1 METPLINDH
10 RAAGARVG
18 EFAGCILPEGFSD
31 LQTEYAAGRER
42 VAIFDTNWH
51 AILTLAGPDRV
62 RYVNA
67 VVSNNVQSLAEGR
80 GVLSLLLNS
89 QGHILTDLEVYK
101 VPEKLLTLSHASVR
115 ERTFKTLEKFIIMDN
130 VDLEDMTDRMGS
142 VAVEGPRAAGIV
154 QQACGVALEDM
165 PELAVKDVNL
175 ERAPVQLIRRS
186 HFGQPGAEFVTKR
199 ERLPSLWNKLLLGVR
214 AHAGEPIGMV
224 ALNALRLQAGIPW
237 FPQDFNDSVI
247 PHEAGVETTH
257 VSFSKGCY
265 TGQEIVERVRS
276 RGHVNKR
283 LAMLSFSSSGAPPVV
298 GTKLSAGGGE
308 VGQVTSVAFIPP
320 GGEAIGLG
328 YVRREYLEPGSILQ
342 YAGGAARVEAA
353 TALAG

>member
-1 METPLINDH
+1 METPLFNEH
-10 RAAGARVG
+10 RAANARVG
-18 EFAGCILPEGFSD
+18 EFAGCILPAGFSD

-51 AILTLAGPDRV
+51 AILNLAGPDRV

-80 GVLSLLLNS
+80 GVQSLLLNA
-89 QGHILTDLEVYK
+89 QGHILAELEVYK

-130 VDLEDMTDRMGS
+130 VDLEDVTDRMGS
-142 VAVEGPRAAGIV
+142 VAVEGPRAAVIV

-165 PELAVKDVNL
+165 PELAVKDVNV
-175 ERAPVQLIRRS
+175 ERAPVQMIRRS
-186 HFGQPGAEFVTKR
+186 HFGQPGAEFITKR
-199 ERLPSLWNKLLLGVR
+199 ERLPSLWNKLLGGVR

-247 PHEAGVETTH
+247 PHEAGLEATH

-283 LAMLSFSSSGAPPVV
+283 LAILSFSSSGAPPVV
-298 GTKLSAGGGE
+298 GTKLSAGVGE
-308 VGQVTSVAFIPP
+308 VGHVTSVGFIPP
-320 GGEAIGLG
+320 AGDAIGMG
-328 YVRREYLEPGSILQ
+328 YIRRKHLAPGTILQ
-342 YAGGAARVEAA
+342 YGGGAARVE
-353 TALAG
+353 TPRRLAG